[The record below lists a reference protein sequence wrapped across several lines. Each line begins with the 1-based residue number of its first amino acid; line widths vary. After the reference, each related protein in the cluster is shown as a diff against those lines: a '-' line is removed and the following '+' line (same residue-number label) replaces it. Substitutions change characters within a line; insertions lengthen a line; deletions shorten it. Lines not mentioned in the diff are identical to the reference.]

1 MSISIKVP
9 PAIEPVT
16 IEEARAQC
24 RVDDDFED
32 AMISV
37 YMKAARSRV
46 ETFLRRSLIE
56 RTLTYRLSCLSDPIR
71 LRQGPV
77 SEVLS
82 VNYTGRDNQSHVLPA
97 DQYKLVRDREPPA
110 IVERYGVV
118 WPLTLDEPDVVA
130 VDYVAGYGDEA
141 DDIPA
146 DIRVAIL
153 LLIGHLYEN
162 REDVIT
168 GTTATELPI
177 ASRDLLMPYAA
188 WD

>member
-1 MSISIKVP
+1 MSISIKVAP
-9 PAIEPVT
+9 LIEPVT
-16 IEEARAQC
+16 LDEAKAHCRAE
-24 RVDDDFED
+24 DDSVD
-32 AMISV
+32 AMIGI

-56 RTLTYRLSCLSDPIR
+56 RTLTYRLSCLSGPIR

-77 SEVLS
+77 SEVVS
-82 VNYTGRDNQSHVLPA
+82 VIYTARDGQDQTLPA

-110 IVERYGVV
+110 IVPRYGVV

-130 VDYVAGYGDEA
+130 VDYVAGYGAAVE
-141 DDIPA
+141 DIPE

-153 LLIGHLYEN
+153 MVTGHFFEN
-162 REDVIT
+162 REDVVT
-168 GTTATELPI
+168 GVSAIEIPI